1 MKCLLRVTWKMQI
14 FPEYNRLHTPLILNL
29 CFYNKFAF
37 EIVAVGVIID
47 TFRPKPKEKEKFIN
61 LLSQNEHIS
70 KIIFKLYS
78 KLCNIAMI
86 EILPLWS
93 LQNLIYFSTKD
104 SAQSSLHSQY
114 FIDKRKWCIKM
125 VRNIAL
131 GSDQS
136 NIDKI
141 DDFYQFNHSTYI

>member
-1 MKCLLRVTWKMQI
+1 
-14 FPEYNRLHTPLILNL
+14 
-29 CFYNKFAF
+29 
-37 EIVAVGVIID
+37 
-47 TFRPKPKEKEKFIN
+47 
-61 LLSQNEHIS
+61 
-70 KIIFKLYS
+70 
-78 KLCNIAMI
+78 MI

-136 NIDKI
+136 NIEQK
-141 DDFYQFNHSTYI
+141 DDFYQFNYYCRYGVCDLKSLFQRCEMW

>member
-1 MKCLLRVTWKMQI
+1 
-14 FPEYNRLHTPLILNL
+14 
-29 CFYNKFAF
+29 
-37 EIVAVGVIID
+37 
-47 TFRPKPKEKEKFIN
+47 
-61 LLSQNEHIS
+61 
-70 KIIFKLYS
+70 
-78 KLCNIAMI
+78 MI

-136 NIDKI
+136 NIEQEKMI
-141 DDFYQFNHSTYI
+141 FINSIIFVDFRCYF

>member
-1 MKCLLRVTWKMQI
+1 MSIR
-14 FPEYNRLHTPLILNL
+14 RL
-29 CFYNKFAF
+29 
-37 EIVAVGVIID
+37 
-47 TFRPKPKEKEKFIN
+47 PKPKEKEKFIN

-136 NIDKI
+136 YIDKI
-141 DDFYQFNHSTYI
+141 DDFINSIILYLM

>member
-1 MKCLLRVTWKMQI
+1 MHKQR
-14 FPEYNRLHTPLILNL
+14 
-29 CFYNKFAF
+29 
-37 EIVAVGVIID
+37 
-47 TFRPKPKEKEKFIN
+47 EKFIN
-61 LLSQNEHIS
+61 ILKTNCIYIS

-141 DDFYQFNHSTYI
+141 KDFYQFNYCIFVVINIDDVTNSIFQRCEMW